1 MSTKQ
6 HSISF
11 LLGDDLVKID
21 FGKDD
26 SVRPDMSLLH
36 YLRHLRFTGVK
47 EGCGEGDCGAC
58 TVVIVSVKDSKL
70 EYKAINSCLLLLPM
84 VHGCQVI
91 TVEHLSRK
99 EEGLLQLHPVQQ
111 ALVEKHG
118 SQCGYCTPGIVMSL
132 FALWKSGL
140 KPDEDIIKNRLSG
153 NLCRCTGYQPIID
166 AYMSIVHPEG
176 KDLFSDSADKI
187 IWVLNHISDES
198 KDIEIHKADVHYMK
212 PMSLESA
219 LLLRKKHPDALIL
232 GGATDVAVAMNKHK
246 LSIKKCIDI
255 SGLLEL
261 RSVSNENNILKLGSG
276 ISVEELGKA
285 CISFF
290 PAMQKMTHLF
300 GSHQIRN
307 LATVAGNIGSASPI
321 GDLPPVLMAAGCS
334 IELSSATSK
343 RRMLLEEFISG
354 YHATELKDDELI
366 TAILIPPGNGSVIK
380 SYKVSKRKD
389 VDISTVSAGFNINL
403 DQNNTVQEIHLFYG
417 GMAATT
423 LRAAKAEEFLGG
435 KEWTEETVGAAAM
448 IIRKEFE
455 PISDAR
461 SGANARRI
469 MAGNLLIRFWEE
481 TINEKHA

>member
-36 YLRHLRFTGVK
+36 YLRYLRYTGVK

-58 TVVIVSVKDSKL
+58 TVVIASVEDGKL

-91 TVEHLSRK
+91 TVEHLSHK
-99 EEGLLQLHPVQQ
+99 KDGLLQLHPVQQ

-132 FALWKSGL
+132 FSLWKSGL
-140 KPDEDIIKNRLSG
+140 RPAEDIIKNRLSG
-153 NLCRCTGYQPIID
+153 NLCRCTGYQPIIE
-166 AYMSIVHPEG
+166 AYMSIRHPGGE
-176 KDLFSDSADKI
+176 DHFSKSTAETIEK
-187 IWVLNHISDES
+187 LRYISKES
-198 KDIEIHKADVHYMK
+198 GDIEIHKGDVHYFK
-212 PMSLESA
+212 PKNLESA
-219 LLLRKKHPDALIL
+219 LLLRKKHPDALII
-232 GGATDVAVAMNKHK
+232 GGATDLAVAMNKHK
-246 LSIKKCIDI
+246 LSIKKCIDL
-255 SGLLEL
+255 SGVDEL
-261 RSVSNENNILKLGSG
+261 SSVSMEDDKLKLGSG
-276 ISVEELGKA
+276 ISVKELGKA

-290 PAMQKMTHLF
+290 PAMQEMTHLF

-334 IELSSATSK
+334 IELSSTTSK
-343 RRMLLEEFISG
+343 RRMLLEDFISG
-354 YHATELKDDELI
+354 YHSTELKDNELI

-423 LRAAKAEEFLGG
+423 LRAAKAEEFLRG
-435 KEWTEETVGAAAM
+435 KEWTEETVQAAAM
-448 IIRKEFE
+448 IIREEFE

-461 SGANARRI
+461 SGADARRI

>member
-58 TVVIVSVKDSKL
+58 TVVIASVKDSKL

-91 TVEHLSRK
+91 TVEHLSHK
-99 EEGLLQLHPVQQ
+99 KDGLLQLHPVQQ

-132 FALWKSGL
+132 FSLWKSGL
-140 KPDEDIIKNRLSG
+140 RPSEDIIKNRLSG
-153 NLCRCTGYQPIID
+153 NLCRCTGYQPIIE
-166 AYMSIVHPEG
+166 AYMSIRHPGGE
-176 KDLFSDSADKI
+176 DHFSKSAVETIMMLK
-187 IWVLNHISDES
+187 NISKES
-198 KDIEIHKADVHYMK
+198 GDIEILKGDVHYFK
-212 PMSLESA
+212 PNNLESA
-219 LLLRKKHPDALIL
+219 LLLRKKHPDALII
-232 GGATDVAVAMNKHK
+232 GGATDLAVAMNKHK
-246 LSIKKCIDI
+246 LSIKKCIDL
-255 SGLLEL
+255 SGVDEL
-261 RSVSNENNILKLGSG
+261 SSVSMEDDMLKLGSG

-290 PAMQKMTHLF
+290 PAMQEMTHLF

-307 LATVAGNIGSASPI
+307 LATVGGNIGSASPI

-334 IELSSATSK
+334 IELSSTTSK
-343 RRMLLEEFISG
+343 RRMLLEDFISG
-354 YHATELKDDELI
+354 YHSTELKDDELI
-366 TAILIPPGNGSVIK
+366 TAILVPPGNGSIIK

-403 DQNNTVQEIHLFYG
+403 DKNNTVQEIHLFYG

-423 LRAAKAEEFLGG
+423 LRAAKAEEFLRG
-435 KEWTEETVGAAAM
+435 KEWTEETVQAAAM
-448 IIRKEFE
+448 IIREEFE

-461 SGANARRI
+461 SGADARRI